1 MEYYAVCVYLPEL
14 DEAEG
19 LVSRVLYS
27 KKDPTYLDEVTV
39 SHLPY

>member
-14 DEAEG
+14 DG
-19 LVSRVLYS
+19 GKGFVSRFLYS
-27 KKDPTYLDEVTV
+27 KDPTYLDKVTV